1 MSGCPQEVGIGGVDN
16 KQTMGRARQ
25 KSSSSVSGY
34 PTGYL
39 WRQPVPAQPPGTP
52 VVPHRQLKAQHGDPW
67 RARELQLC
75 LCQGRLVWCASRV
88 C

>member
-16 KQTMGRARQ
+16 KQTMGRAHQ
-25 KSSSSVSGY
+25 KGCSSVSGY

-39 WRQPVPAQPPGTP
+39 ARQPIPAQTPGTLP
-52 VVPHRQLKAQHGDPW
+52 VPHRQLTAQHGDPW

-75 LCQGRLVWCASRV
+75 LARGGSCGVRA
-88 C
+88 